1 MVIGRFLVLASL
13 LCACGSGTVLD
24 SRARFHAEIG
34 SDYTTEGVITG
45 GRLVVGRN
53 SSGVSYSEIS
63 DPVTGDVTWRG
74 VSSTS
79 IASNLFGIGSDGKVA
94 WATGFFTSIGDPSV
108 LPDGNILV
116 SSGKSV
122 YVLSPSGKFLWKT
135 VSAGSFLTIAA
146 DGSFF
151 TAGNGLYATSPDGTS
166 VTDLW
171 TDPQVAG
178 RRITEAPLIG
188 SEAILYVVSAPPAAA
203 PIGPPQLTALGLD
216 GTVLWTVDLPKNYG
230 QMPMLMDEIGQIWAS
245 MTQGTIVYDRK
256 GQAVTTYGGIAV
268 TAIGAGSFVGFTGP
282 PTGSS
287 ANSIQARDR
296 SGKLLWQRPAGR
308 EVSRPV
314 IGDDGRTYYAE
325 NTQKNDLDSS
335 DYFLRTVGQGGQLYM
350 QQQML
355 INNFYGHPVVLNQG
369 TAYVTGGWVNQYPPF
384 AAQVEGF
391 DARAAGLAGPWSR
404 QGGDNNRSHRSHV
417 ARSALPDFEAL
428 RGWWQNVDGGQ
439 VRQLWFGSG
448 WEGFDEL
455 KGQTQVYGIW
465 QQAPGAK
472 NTLRE
477 AGSVVVSGDAVTFTP
492 LWTESGKPGA
502 AYARKTA
509 KGDGWNLRMDDPVA
523 GSPQRLWHRIYRQ
536 PEPPSPFAS
545 AGALAWN
552 YVEPDLGT
560 TSAGMA
566 LAVDALS
573 GRSYVAG
580 SYWFKHTL
588 KTLAGK
594 VDLADPV
601 AFAGALF
608 GGLSPAGK
616 LAWVDSLVANKDHPA
631 MPVKAALDGAGNAV
645 LLQQSSAAGMSVRRT
660 PAGGGAA
667 HVSTFK
673 ELQAVDMVV
682 AADGSLV
689 VLGYAGDIAHLP
701 DGTALGM
708 DKKGTAWLAAL
719 GPDDSV
725 LWSTTLASSG
735 GYTAPQSLAR
745 DSQGR
750 LWISMHSQGQG
761 VLPGGKTGPVS
772 SLEVWALDAKGK
784 PIIQHRFDGNT
795 GVTSHLAA
803 LPDGDVALA
812 GGYQGTLDVGSEIWS
827 SPVANG
833 VAATEG
839 FVMRLGP
846 DASLRWARRVTEMT
860 IGQITVD
867 AFGNIVAS
875 AAYGRHWDA
884 KGFELLYAAWDRCG
898 SVIWQKY
905 AQACESCTGVTFSG
919 IEPLAL
925 AADSSGAIYATGSFY
940 GGVQIGGTIFKW
952 RGIYQEN
959 IPEDIPTAN
968 IFVHKLTGLDAKGQA
983 ALPKTC
989 EAEAPILHKVTVTL
1003 EGSGQGSVVS
1013 DPPGI
1018 SCPGTCSAMFKAPGE
1033 VTLTAKAAADSMFV
1047 RWSGNCAGATACGL
1061 TMSSDHNLTARFDR
1075 PGILGLSSL
1084 PVGADAVFYDLLA
1097 TADGLI
1103 GVQTVS
1109 KNNNLIGAQVS
1120 RWDFGG
1126 TAQWQHLFGGAL
1138 GVPSLTSDGQGGV
1151 VLAATASSAP
1161 FTLDG
1166 QPLDVQGSGSGLAI
1180 RIDGSG
1186 KVLWSVRWPGGL
1198 TGRTTLGG
1206 DGKGGFVGLSSTD
1219 IDVGGKTYGN
1229 GIQAFGAD
1237 SSGKIT
1243 WTTPLGKG
1251 WAIQAVID
1259 AAGHSFVSW
1268 MRDDASLYP
1277 LTVQALDDKGQIL
1290 WTWEAKGAQNAAML
1304 PRPDGTLLLAA
1315 GLNPQ
1320 YPVEGEGHGS
1330 ALLRFDGAGKVLG
1343 IADFAAGPLSA
1354 AQVNHSLL
1362 ATADGG
1368 YVMAVTHGYGADFG
1382 PPLGKVPG
1390 APSGNAL
1397 LVRFAAN
1404 GSLVWGLPL
1413 TQDPSSFE
1421 TRSVGVAPDG
1431 SILVVGS
1438 HGGDL
1443 NLGGTTL
1450 QSTAS
1455 GSTALVH
1462 IAP

>member
-1 MVIGRFLVLASL
+1 MVNTRFLVLASL

-24 SRARFHAEIG
+24 SRSRFHAEIG
-34 SDYTTEGVITG
+34 ADYTTEGVITG
-45 GRLVVGRN
+45 GRLIVGRN
-53 SSGVSYSEIS
+53 SAGVSYSEIS

-79 IASNLFGIGSDGKVA
+79 MASNLFGIGSDGKVA

-108 LPDGNILV
+108 LPDGNILL

-122 YVLSPSGKFLWKT
+122 YVLSPSGKPLWKT
-135 VSAGSFLTIAA
+135 ASAGSLLTIAA

-188 SEAILYVVSAPPAAA
+188 SEAILYVVSAPPAAG
-203 PIGPPQLTALGLD
+203 PGGPPQLTALGLD
-216 GTVLWTVDLPKNYG
+216 GSVLWKVDLPKDYG
-230 QMPMLMDEIGQIWAS
+230 QMPMLMDDLGQIWVP
-245 MTQGTIVYDRK
+245 MIQGTIVYDRK

-268 TAIGAGSFVGFTGP
+268 TAIGSSSFVGFTGP
-282 PTGSS
+282 STGSS

-308 EVSRPV
+308 EFSRPV

-335 DYFLRTVGQGGQLYM
+335 DYFLRTVGTGGQLYM

-355 INNFYGHPVVLNQG
+355 INNFYGHPVVLDQG

-492 LWTESGKPGA
+492 LWSESGKLGA

-509 KGDGWNLRMDDPVA
+509 KGDGWNLRMDDPLA

-545 AGALAWN
+545 AGALDWN

-566 LAVDALS
+566 LAVDAQS

-616 LAWVDSLVANKDHPA
+616 LAWVDSLVANKDDPA

-660 PAGGGAA
+660 PASGGAA

-689 VLGYAGDIAHLP
+689 VLGYAGDVVHLP

-750 LWISMHSQGQG
+750 LWMSMHSQGQG

-795 GVTSHLAA
+795 GVTSRLAA
-803 LPDGDVALA
+803 LPDGDMALA
-812 GGYQGTLDVGSEIWS
+812 GGYHGTLDVGSEIWS
-827 SPVANG
+827 SPVVNG

-846 DASLRWARRVTEMT
+846 DATLRWARRVTEMT

-884 KGFELLYAAWDRCG
+884 KGYELLYAAWDRCG
-898 SVIWQKY
+898 NVIWQKY

-952 RGIYQEN
+952 MGIYQEN

-989 EAEAPILHKVTVTL
+989 EAEAAILHKVTVTL

-1033 VTLTAKAAADSMFV
+1033 VTLTAKAAAGSMFV
-1047 RWSGNCAGATACGL
+1047 RWSGNCAGASACGL

-1075 PGILGLSSL
+1075 PGILGLATMPGVYASDFVATDDGVYFAGISGGGISHVT
-1084 PVGADAVFYDLLA
+1084 VGRAGQDGTVVWKHVVDGTFSTPALASDGKGGVILGVGTSPTNTLDGKGLTTDGTGGLLGVHF
-1097 TADGLI
+1097 DGA
-1103 GVQTVS
+1103 G
-1109 KNNNLIGAQVS
+1109 QVLWA
-1120 RWDFGG
+1120 RHWPGG
-1126 TAQWQHLFGGAL
+1126 GGSGGGFAL
-1138 GVPSLTSDGQGGV
+1138 GDDGQGSVSVVAPGTVSVQGKDVIGVRALRIGPDGSVTSDTPLGAGFPGQAAIDSNGNTLATWNKDDKLNYPAVVQAIDPKGSILWTFDVPGAGSAGIAPLPGGGVAV
-1151 VLAATASSAP
+1151 VLAAQSTKTMQLAGKDHWAFLARLDGTGNLLTALELPVMPTANANHTMVA
-1161 FTLDG
+1161 TLDG
-1166 QPLDVQGSGSGLAI
+1166 AVMFRGGYGGGVDLGPPVGKWVAVGTLDQAILRYGADDTLAWGLQLAQLGNSVDVQALGMAPGGNLVIGGSLGGNLT
-1180 RIDGSG
+1180 
-1186 KVLWSVRWPGGL
+1186 LGGL
-1198 TGRTTLGG
+1198 TAT
-1206 DGKGGFVGLSSTD
+1206 GKNDTF
-1219 IDVGGKTYGN
+1219 
-1229 GIQAFGAD
+1229 
-1237 SSGKIT
+1237 
-1243 WTTPLGKG
+1243 
-1251 WAIQAVID
+1251 
-1259 AAGHSFVSW
+1259 
-1268 MRDDASLYP
+1268 
-1277 LTVQALDDKGQIL
+1277 
-1290 WTWEAKGAQNAAML
+1290 
-1304 PRPDGTLLLAA
+1304 
-1315 GLNPQ
+1315 
-1320 YPVEGEGHGS
+1320 
-1330 ALLRFDGAGKVLG
+1330 LLR
-1343 IADFAAGPLSA
+1343 
-1354 AQVNHSLL
+1354 L
-1362 ATADGG
+1362 A
-1368 YVMAVTHGYGADFG
+1368 
-1382 PPLGKVPG
+1382 P
-1390 APSGNAL
+1390 
-1397 LVRFAAN
+1397 
-1404 GSLVWGLPL
+1404 
-1413 TQDPSSFE
+1413 
-1421 TRSVGVAPDG
+1421 
-1431 SILVVGS
+1431 
-1438 HGGDL
+1438 
-1443 NLGGTTL
+1443 
-1450 QSTAS
+1450 
-1455 GSTALVH
+1455 
-1462 IAP
+1462 